1 MEFNVCYPFKL
12 NNLSSVAT
20 YYLNKGR
27 QNIVQDFLA
36 P

>member
-1 MEFNVCYPFKL
+1 MFVIPL
-12 NNLSSVAT
+12 NFSNLSSVAT